1 MVVQITRAVAAQLV
15 AEAAASPECEVCG
28 LLFGTPER
36 IDAALPCR
44 NVAADPACTFE
55 IDPQALITA
64 HKAARAGGPHIIG
77 CYHSHPNGRAEP
89 SETDRAMA
97 EGNDWLW
104 AVVAGGALRVWRAGR
119 DGFVGMEHKLL

>member
-1 MVVQITRAVAAQLV
+1 MVVQITRAVAAQLL
-15 AEAAASPECEVCG
+15 AEATASPECEVCG
-28 LLFGTPER
+28 LLFGTLER

-104 AVVAGGALRVWRAGR
+104 AIVAGGALGVWQMQGR
-119 DGFVGMEHKLL
+119 HFALAEYSLA

>member
-1 MVVQITRAVAAQLV
+1 MVVQITRAVAAQLL
-15 AEAAASPECEVCG
+15 AEAAASPEREVCG

-44 NVAADPACTFE
+44 NVADIPACTFE

-64 HKAARAGGPHIIG
+64 HKVARAGGPQIIG
-77 CYHSHPNGRAEP
+77 CYHSHPNGRPEP
-89 SETDRAMA
+89 SETDRAIA

-104 AVVAGGALRVWRAGR
+104 AIVAGGALRVWRAER